1 MLPNGATTKA
11 KTNNNFCLSE
21 YFSYDYGF
29 NNYLKIRKNSK
40 NLILTQ
46 QKLYK
51 QLIINRTT
59 IIKTGIKFLI
69 TVYYAIIFIIYL
81 QIIMFL

>member
-1 MLPNGATTKA
+1 MIMDLIIT
-11 KTNNNFCLSE
+11 
-21 YFSYDYGF
+21 
-29 NNYLKIRKNSK
+29 LKLEKNSQ

-59 IIKTGIKFLI
+59 IIKTGIKFLN
-69 TVYYAIIFIIYL
+69 TVYYATIFIIYL
-81 QIIMFL
+81 QIIMLL

>member
-1 MLPNGATTKA
+1 MIMDLIIT
-11 KTNNNFCLSE
+11 
-21 YFSYDYGF
+21 
-29 NNYLKIRKNSK
+29 LKLEKNSQ
-40 NLILTQ
+40 NLILTL

-59 IIKTGIKFLI
+59 IIKTGIKFLN

-81 QIIMFL
+81 QIIMLL

>member
-1 MLPNGATTKA
+1 MIMDLIIT
-11 KTNNNFCLSE
+11 
-21 YFSYDYGF
+21 
-29 NNYLKIRKNSK
+29 LKLEKNSQ

-59 IIKTGIKFLI
+59 IIKTGIKFLN

-81 QIIMFL
+81 QIIMLL

>member
-1 MLPNGATTKA
+1 MIMDLIIN
-11 KTNNNFCLSE
+11 
-21 YFSYDYGF
+21 
-29 NNYLKIRKNSK
+29 LKLEKNSQ

-59 IIKTGIKFLI
+59 IIKTGIKFLN

-81 QIIMFL
+81 QIIMLL

>member
-1 MLPNGATTKA
+1 MDLIIT
-11 KTNNNFCLSE
+11 
-21 YFSYDYGF
+21 
-29 NNYLKIRKNSK
+29 LKIEKNSQ
-40 NLILTQ
+40 NLILTL

-59 IIKTGIKFLI
+59 IIKTGIKFLN

-81 QIIMFL
+81 QIIMLL

>member
-1 MLPNGATTKA
+1 MDLIIT
-11 KTNNNFCLSE
+11 
-21 YFSYDYGF
+21 
-29 NNYLKIRKNSK
+29 LKLEKNSQ

-51 QLIINRTT
+51 KLIINRTT
-59 IIKTGIKFLI
+59 IIKAGIKFLN

-81 QIIMFL
+81 QIIMLL

>member
-1 MLPNGATTKA
+1 MDLIIT
-11 KTNNNFCLSE
+11 
-21 YFSYDYGF
+21 
-29 NNYLKIRKNSK
+29 LKLEKNSQ
-40 NLILTQ
+40 NLILNQ

-59 IIKTGIKFLI
+59 IIKTGIKFLN

-81 QIIMFL
+81 QIIMLL

>member
-1 MLPNGATTKA
+1 MIMDLIIT
-11 KTNNNFCLSE
+11 
-21 YFSYDYGF
+21 
-29 NNYLKIRKNSK
+29 LKLEKNSQ

-59 IIKTGIKFLI
+59 IIKTGNKFLN

-81 QIIMFL
+81 QIIMLLQIINHN

>member
-1 MLPNGATTKA
+1 MIMDLIIT
-11 KTNNNFCLSE
+11 
-21 YFSYDYGF
+21 
-29 NNYLKIRKNSK
+29 LKLEKNSQ
-40 NLILTQ
+40 NLILNQ

-59 IIKTGIKFLI
+59 IIKTGIKFLN

-81 QIIMFL
+81 QIIMLL

>member
-1 MLPNGATTKA
+1 MDLIIT
-11 KTNNNFCLSE
+11 
-21 YFSYDYGF
+21 
-29 NNYLKIRKNSK
+29 LKLEKNSQ

-81 QIIMFL
+81 QIIMLL

>member
-1 MLPNGATTKA
+1 MIMDLIIT
-11 KTNNNFCLSE
+11 
-21 YFSYDYGF
+21 
-29 NNYLKIRKNSK
+29 LKLEKNSQ

-59 IIKTGIKFLI
+59 IIKTGNKFLN

-81 QIIMFL
+81 QIINMLCLICF

>member
-1 MLPNGATTKA
+1 MIMDLIIT
-11 KTNNNFCLSE
+11 
-21 YFSYDYGF
+21 
-29 NNYLKIRKNSK
+29 LKLEKNSQ

-81 QIIMFL
+81 QIIMLL

>member
-1 MLPNGATTKA
+1 MDLIIT
-11 KTNNNFCLSE
+11 
-21 YFSYDYGF
+21 
-29 NNYLKIRKNSK
+29 LKLEKNSQ
-40 NLILTQ
+40 NLILTL

-59 IIKTGIKFLI
+59 IIKTGIKFLN

-81 QIIMFL
+81 QIIMLL

>member
-1 MLPNGATTKA
+1 MIMDLIIT
-11 KTNNNFCLSE
+11 
-21 YFSYDYGF
+21 
-29 NNYLKIRKNSK
+29 LKLEKNSQ

-51 QLIINRTT
+51 QLIINRIT
-59 IIKTGIKFLI
+59 IIKTGIKFLN

-81 QIIMFL
+81 QIIMLL

>member
-1 MLPNGATTKA
+1 MDLIIT
-11 KTNNNFCLSE
+11 
-21 YFSYDYGF
+21 
-29 NNYLKIRKNSK
+29 LKLEKNSQ

-59 IIKTGIKFLI
+59 IIKTGIKFLN

-81 QIIMFL
+81 QIIMLL

>member
-1 MLPNGATTKA
+1 MIMDLIIT
-11 KTNNNFCLSE
+11 
-21 YFSYDYGF
+21 
-29 NNYLKIRKNSK
+29 LKLEKNSQ
-40 NLILTQ
+40 NLILTL

-69 TVYYAIIFIIYL
+69 QY
-81 QIIMFL
+81 IMQ

>member
-1 MLPNGATTKA
+1 MIMDLIIT
-11 KTNNNFCLSE
+11 
-21 YFSYDYGF
+21 
-29 NNYLKIRKNSK
+29 LKIEKNSQ
-40 NLILTQ
+40 NLILTL

-59 IIKTGIKFLI
+59 IIKTGIKFLN

-81 QIIMFL
+81 QIIMLL

>member
-1 MLPNGATTKA
+1 MDLIIT
-11 KTNNNFCLSE
+11 
-21 YFSYDYGF
+21 
-29 NNYLKIRKNSK
+29 LKLEKNSQ

-59 IIKTGIKFLI
+59 IIKTGINFLI

-81 QIIMFL
+81 QIIMLL

>member
-1 MLPNGATTKA
+1 MIMDLIIT
-11 KTNNNFCLSE
+11 
-21 YFSYDYGF
+21 
-29 NNYLKIRKNSK
+29 LKLEKNSQ

-59 IIKTGIKFLI
+59 IIKTGINFLI

-81 QIIMFL
+81 QIIMLL